1 MSPVPEPASAALR
14 RLDREATAGPWT
26 YDGIAFLF
34 GPASEMV
41 ADDGSNA
48 GTIEMRGV
56 GACLPLDRNAA
67 LITTLRNA
75 LPALADLV
83 KAAEFIEGSGHHWQ
97 PIHSEGSDATCP
109 ACIAHVAIANLRAK
123 LGVGNG

>member
-1 MSPVPEPASAALR
+1 MSPVPEPASVALR

-34 GPASEMV
+34 GPEGQMV

-48 GTIEMRGV
+48 GTIEMRGI

-83 KAAEFIEGSGHHWQ
+83 EAAEAIDGGTCNWQ
-97 PIHSEGSDATCP
+97 PMHEKGKHPGCPPCVAHRALDA
-109 ACIAHVAIANLRAK
+109 LRERLGAK
-123 LGVGNG
+123 P

>member
-1 MSPVPEPASAALR
+1 MPEPASVALR

-34 GPASEMV
+34 GPEGQMV

-67 LITTLRNA
+67 LIVALRNA
-75 LPALADLV
+75 LPEIAALVASVEECTSLHCRPGGLLWQGV
-83 KAAEFIEGSGHHWQ
+83 TSPPCRCSHCVSLSALRERLAAKS
-97 PIHSEGSDATCP
+97 
-109 ACIAHVAIANLRAK
+109 
-123 LGVGNG
+123 